1 MRMCICV
8 LAGRR
13 HVPLQ
18 RVPRSQQ
25 CSMNAQG
32 TADGLLASS
41 AYSSSALGVFVALSW
56 ATSAAVVHA
65 WVMSSSIAEGVH
77 QRAT

>member
-1 MRMCICV
+1 
-8 LAGRR
+8 
-13 HVPLQ
+13 
-18 RVPRSQQ
+18 
-25 CSMNAQG
+25 MNAQG